1 MVKLYKIFVLAFC
14 VILSAGCE
22 QASKEKSSPSAA
34 EIFGNP
40 DYPAMSYGGFRGKT
54 RDITPSVAQIKE
66 DMLILQAMGIKLLR
80 TYNTSQYPHAKHL
93 LAAIQELRDEDPN
106 FEMYVMLGTWIESEL
121 AWTDFANH
129 HKGNTVNN
137 TLEVETAVAMA
148 NQYPDIVKAIA
159 VGNEAMVQWA
169 VKYFVYPDIILKWVN
184 HLQGLKKSG
193 QLSADIW
200 ITSSDNYESW
210 GGGSSSYHTED
221 LAALVEAVDFVSLHT
236 YGFHDSHYNPDFW
249 RVPANEENLSQKDM
263 IEAAMKRAVDHAKS
277 QLQASVD
284 YIQSLGL
291 EKPVHIGESGW
302 ASIAAI
308 DYGTTGSKA
317 ADEYK
322 QYLFHKYMRAWT
334 DAEGISFFFF
344 EAFDEQWKD
353 PHTAT
358 GSENNFGLIKLNNQ
372 AKYAIWDLLDQGKFE
387 GLTRDGKALSKTYNG
402 DFDALMAEVET
413 PPIKS
418 QAGLRKI
425 ATVNSALTS
434 GQAITHDNYLVV
446 HQSLA
451 PDNKTTYPSA
461 AIKLIPWE
469 GTSTIEM
476 TPQGEIEVVTRWG
489 KWWGCGLQLQ
499 SDKGENLSNF
509 KDGFIHF
516 EVRGDA
522 DVTFNIGFQTGLFLD
537 GNLAN
542 NFVTFGPG
550 REQSLTGQWT
560 KHSFPLSQLD
570 KGANFT
576 DVTSPL
582 YFWSDVT
589 SDLKKIYIRNIYYS
603 QN

>member
-1 MVKLYKIFVLAFC
+1 MVKLYKIFVLALC
-14 VILSAGCE
+14 VILSAGCGE
-22 QASKEKSSPSAA
+22 ASKEKSSPSAA

-54 RDITPSVAQIKE
+54 RDITPTVAQIKD

-80 TYNTSQYPHAKHL
+80 TYNTSQYPHTKHL
-93 LAAIQELRDEDPN
+93 LAAIQELRDEDAN
-106 FEMYVMLGTWIESEL
+106 FEMYVMIGTWIESEL
-121 AWTDFANH
+121 AWTDDANH
-129 HKGNTVNN
+129 HKGNTLNN
-137 TLEVETAVAMA
+137 TTEIETAVAMA

-193 QLSADIW
+193 QLPADIW

-221 LAALVEAVDFVSLHT
+221 LAALVKAVDFVSLHT

-249 RVPANEENLSQKDM
+249 RVPADEENLSQKDM
-263 IEAAMKRAVDHAKS
+263 IEAAMGRAVEHAKS

-284 YIQSLGL
+284 YIESLGL

-387 GLTRDGKALSKTYNG
+387 GLSRDGKPLSKTYGG
-402 DFDALMAEVET
+402 DLEALMAEVET

-434 GQAITHDNYLVV
+434 GQAITHDKYLVV
-446 HQSLA
+446 HQSLK
-451 PDNKTTYPSA
+451 PDNATTYPSA
-461 AIKLIPWE
+461 DIKLIPWE

-516 EVRGDA
+516 EVRGDT
-522 DVTFNIGFQTGLFLD
+522 DVTFNVGFQTGLFLS

-542 NFVTFGPG
+542 NFVTFGPDHAN
-550 REQSLTGQWT
+550 SLSSQWT
-560 KHSFPLSQLD
+560 QYSFPLSQLD
-570 KGANFT
+570 RGANFS

-589 SDLKKIYIRNIYYS
+589 SDLKQIYIRNIYYS

>member
-1 MVKLYKIFVLAFC
+1 M
-14 VILSAGCE
+14 
-22 QASKEKSSPSAA
+22 
-34 EIFGNP
+34 
-40 DYPAMSYGGFRGKT
+40 
-54 RDITPSVAQIKE
+54 
-66 DMLILQAMGIKLLR
+66 
-80 TYNTSQYPHAKHL
+80 
-93 LAAIQELRDEDPN
+93 
-106 FEMYVMLGTWIESEL
+106 
-121 AWTDFANH
+121 
-129 HKGNTVNN
+129 
-137 TLEVETAVAMA
+137 
-148 NQYPDIVKAIA
+148 
-159 VGNEAMVQWA
+159 
-169 VKYFVYPDIILKWVN
+169 KWVN

-249 RVPANEENLSQKDM
+249 RVPADEENLSQKDM

-387 GLTRDGKALSKTYNG
+387 GLTRDGKPLSKTYNG

-434 GQAITHDNYLVV
+434 GQAITHDNYCG
-446 HQSLA
+446 S
-451 PDNKTTYPSA
+451 PIS
-461 AIKLIPWE
+461 
-469 GTSTIEM
+469 GT
-476 TPQGEIEVVTRWG
+476 R
-489 KWWGCGLQLQ
+489 
-499 SDKGENLSNF
+499 
-509 KDGFIHF
+509 
-516 EVRGDA
+516 
-522 DVTFNIGFQTGLFLD
+522 
-537 GNLAN
+537 
-542 NFVTFGPG
+542 
-550 REQSLTGQWT
+550 
-560 KHSFPLSQLD
+560 
-570 KGANFT
+570 
-576 DVTSPL
+576 
-582 YFWSDVT
+582 
-589 SDLKKIYIRNIYYS
+589 
-603 QN
+603 